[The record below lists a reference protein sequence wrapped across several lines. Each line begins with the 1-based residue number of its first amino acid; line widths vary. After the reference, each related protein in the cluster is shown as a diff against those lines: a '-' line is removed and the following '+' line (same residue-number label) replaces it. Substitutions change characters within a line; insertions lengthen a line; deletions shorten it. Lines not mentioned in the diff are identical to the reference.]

1 MLVGLSCGDLHNVV
15 EKVDMK
21 DASKSRDPS
30 ERPLVP
36 TLKDMF
42 AEVGAADTSGGSTA
56 ASKSRSGNRV
66 CLLPLEAGGHPG
78 NRTWL
83 HRDASIDGASA
94 ERSPGRWAAR
104 ASGSSSRAS
113 SNASA
118 SWLPLRVAA
127 DQAHLQ
133 DRR

>member
-1 MLVGLSCGDLHNVV
+1 M
-15 EKVDMK
+15 
-21 DASKSRDPS
+21 
-30 ERPLVP
+30 
-36 TLKDMF
+36 
-42 AEVGAADTSGGSTA
+42 
-56 ASKSRSGNRV
+56 

-118 SWLPLRVAA
+118 CHLPVKDRYNDSFTPQHAITDGTTSVTTVQGGTA
-127 DQAHLQ
+127 DFLAPELCLQ
-133 DRR
+133 GQMLIREP